1 MARRNAQRAELIE
14 WFVFNACP
22 DHHVRGRPAHE
33 RAWHTAERILRRQGD
48 VVGDSFYT
56 AIICGDI
63 EEVERVLGVRPEA
76 AREKGGPKGWDPL
89 LYLCFARVPLATA
102 SDNAIA
108 IARALLNHGADPRAY
123 FMAGDSL
130 YTPLVGIIGEGEED
144 RPPHPHRN
152 ALARLLLE
160 CGAEP
165 YDVQV
170 IYNTH
175 FHGNVLWY
183 LELIYD
189 HTVRLGRAADWDDPE
204 WTMLDMGVYGA
215 GARFLL
221 DVAVANNNLDLAEW
235 ILAHGGSPNA
245 APPRDVR
252 RSHASLYEDAL
263 RGGLTEMAAL
273 LLRYGATPAEL
284 VDGTEMFAAACLR
297 LDRDSAR
304 ALASEH
310 PEYLL
315 EPLPMMTAA
324 RQDREDV
331 VMLLLDLGMSPDIED
346 PRRGNQRA
354 LHEAAYYGSLRVAQL
369 LLAHGA
375 ETDPLERSLGTTPLG
390 GAVHAGRTE
399 MIELLGQVS
408 RDIWA
413 LTSTGNVE
421 RLRDV
426 LDKEPERANV
436 QSDGQTP
443 LMWLPDDEPRALEI
457 VRLLLSLGAD
467 PAIRNSHGLTA
478 ADIAR
483 QRGLVGAAE
492 LLYTN
497 GA

>member
-1 MARRNAQRAELIE
+1 
-14 WFVFNACP
+14 
-22 DHHVRGRPAHE
+22 
-33 RAWHTAERILRRQGD
+33 
-48 VVGDSFYT
+48 
-56 AIICGDI
+56 
-63 EEVERVLGVRPEA
+63 
-76 AREKGGPKGWDPL
+76 
-89 LYLCFARVPLATA
+89 
-102 SDNAIA
+102 
-108 IARALLNHGADPRAY
+108 
-123 FMAGDSL
+123 MAGDSL
-130 YTPLVGIIGEGEED
+130 YAPLVGIIGEGEEE
-144 RPPHPHRN
+144 RPPHPQRD
-152 ALARLLLE
+152 ALARMLLE
-160 CGAEP
+160 RGAEP

-189 HTVRLGRAADWDDPE
+189 HTMRLGRASDWDDPE
-204 WTMLDMGVYGA
+204 WTMLDMGLYGA

-263 RGGLTEMAAL
+263 RDGLTEMAAL
-273 LLRYGATPAEL
+273 LLRYGASPTVL
-284 VDGTEMFAAACLR
+284 VLHGTELFAAACMR
-297 LDRDSAR
+297 LDHDSAR
-304 ALASEH
+304 ALAAGH
-310 PEYLL
+310 PEYLRD
-315 EPLPMMTAA
+315 PLPLMTAA
-324 RQDREDV
+324 RQNRADV

-375 ETDPLERSLGTTPLG
+375 EIDPLERSLGTTPLG

-408 RDIWA
+408 RDIWPLA
-413 LTSTGNVE
+413 STGKIE

-426 LDKEPERANV
+426 LDGEPERAQV
-436 QSDGQTP
+436 QSDSQTP
-443 LMWLPDDEPRALEI
+443 LMWLPDAEPRALEI

-483 QRGLVGAAE
+483 QRGLFGAAH
-492 LLYTN
+492 LLDTT